1 MHEIQVRFWQLS
13 DQIDVLYHGQECIYD
28 FYPHQMRAK
37 THQTE
42 GSIMQQWL
50 GQADQYHRS
59 SSYVVDAMNFHVL
72 HGEVLLCQLLHD
84 LMGKSYQVRALLGW
98 TSLISFG
105 DV

>member
-1 MHEIQVRFWQLS
+1 MQEIQVRFWQLS

-37 THQTE
+37 TRQTE

-59 SSYVVDAMNFHVL
+59 SS
-72 HGEVLLCQLLHD
+72 
-84 LMGKSYQVRALLGW
+84 
-98 TSLISFG
+98 
-105 DV
+105 